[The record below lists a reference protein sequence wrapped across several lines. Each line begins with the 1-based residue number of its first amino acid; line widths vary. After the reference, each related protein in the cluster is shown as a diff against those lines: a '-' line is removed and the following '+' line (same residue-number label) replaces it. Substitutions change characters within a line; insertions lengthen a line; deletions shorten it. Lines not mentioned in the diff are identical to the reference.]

1 MYLYNNYQIKF
12 DKEVDKC
19 VEILKNGGI
28 ILYPTDT
35 IYGIGCDS
43 YNFKAIENINK
54 LKGSNLNKPLIHLMN
69 SLKMVE
75 KYLKEIPDIAKKSLT
90 EKNPTTVIFNNLN
103 NNQFNHKSLALYN
116 NCSFSSLI
124 LWFVKDV

>member
-1 MYLYNNYQIKF
+1 MINF

-43 YNFKAIENINK
+43 YNFKAMENVNK
-54 LKGSNLNKPLIHLMN
+54 LKIKFLSISIPLGS
-69 SLKMVE
+69 
-75 KYLKEIPDIAKKSLT
+75 
-90 EKNPTTVIFNNLN
+90 
-103 NNQFNHKSLALYN
+103 
-116 NCSFSSLI
+116 
-124 LWFVKDV
+124 KDKA

>member
-1 MYLYNNYQIKF
+1 MINF

-43 YNFKAIENINK
+43 YNFKAMENVNK
-54 LKGSNLNKPLIHLMN
+54 LKGSNPSKPLIHLMN
-69 SLKMVE
+69 SLKYGLNQKVTT
-75 KYLKEIPDIAKKSLT
+75 LIT
-90 EKNPTTVIFNNLN
+90 ECLNLN
-103 NNQFNHKSLALYN
+103 
-116 NCSFSSLI
+116 
-124 LWFVKDV
+124 